1 MTTENTKYYIVR
13 TEDDEMS
20 SLPLETMEEA
30 LETLAIYLRGNE
42 SRWNWGIYYF
52 DEDKD
57 TPILLTHW
65 AMGSP
70 QYEEAKW
77 LNEMSCPECHPDDCE
92 CMECE
97 EDDRIEDCDCE
108 SCKEV

>member
-70 QYEEAKW
+70 Q
-77 LNEMSCPECHPDDCE
+77 EMFRYHERDSCGCPSCHPD
-92 CMECE
+92 
-97 EDDRIEDCDCE
+97 DCDCE